1 MHLLLVED
9 DEMLAEPVVDT
20 MRRAGYVVDWV
31 SGVRNAA
38 ISLGGEVYDLIMLD
52 PDLSGTDGFD
62 LLHEYRN
69 RGGRASVIIL
79 TARDGVE
86 SRIGALDAGVDDYLV
101 KPFDLDELTARVRA
115 LMRRKTVQTAEAYA
129 YDGLVMKPVS
139 FGTTLHGEAIDL
151 APCEFRLLLTLIEEP
166 ARVFTRSEL
175 EEKVCDLNDEIGS
188 NAIEVSIDALRRK
201 IGAERIVTVRGVGYR
216 LRKIA

>member
-1 MHLLLVED
+1 
-9 DEMLAEPVVDT
+9 
-20 MRRAGYVVDWV
+20 
-31 SGVRNAA
+31 NAA

-151 APCEFRLLLTLIEEP
+151 APCEFRLL
-166 ARVFTRSEL
+166 
-175 EEKVCDLNDEIGS
+175 
-188 NAIEVSIDALRRK
+188 
-201 IGAERIVTVRGVGYR
+201 
-216 LRKIA
+216 